1 MEYPLPDFMVKV
13 KIIAGISIDLNKS
26 KSYRYYDLL
35 GTVRHQLSK
44 LGITTDMSVSHAVIR
59 QLYIDGEIERVDTRG
74 GFRYRIPQPTIV
86 LPPPKAKAIDFV
98 YIMSYKY
105 KKDKNGIVVKRIEGR
120 FYGTTEDT
128 QDAMDNAE
136 ARAANTLAK
145 YISTKG
151 SGKIG
156 YQDVLIKSNAS
167 QYRQVND
174 DLEEWDTGTE
184 WGTPKSKPYSKATLS
199 VGIYDYDMGSL
210 SPRYRKEVET
220 NKRWWELTQEEVNAL
235 FFLW

>member
-1 MEYPLPDFMVKV
+1 MVRINV
-13 KIIAGISIDLNKS
+13 IAGFSIDLNKS
-26 KSYRYYDLL
+26 KKYRYYDLF
-35 GTVRHQLSK
+35 GTVRHQLSQQ
-44 LGITTDMSVSHAVIR
+44 GITTEMVVSHAVIR
-59 QLYIDGEIERVDTRG
+59 QLFSDNKIERVYTKV
-74 GFRYRIPQPTIV
+74 GFRYQIPKPIIV
-86 LPPPKAKAIDFV
+86 PPPPPPKAKAIDFV

-105 KKDKNGIVVKRIEGR
+105 KKDKKGMVIKRIEGR

-145 YISTKG
+145 YIATKG

-167 QYRQVND
+167 QYRQVNY
-174 DLEEWDTGTE
+174 DLEKWDTGTE

-210 SPRYRKEVET
+210 SPRYRKEVKT
-220 NKRWWELTQEEVNAL
+220 NKRWWELTQDEINVM
-235 FFLW
+235 FYLW